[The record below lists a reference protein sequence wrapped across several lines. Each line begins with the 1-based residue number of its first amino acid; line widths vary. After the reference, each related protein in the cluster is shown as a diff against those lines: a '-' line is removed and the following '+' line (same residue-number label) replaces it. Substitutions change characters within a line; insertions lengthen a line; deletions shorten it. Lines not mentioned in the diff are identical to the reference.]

1 MQFPLLFP
9 VKGISHL
16 GIYWENN
23 KEASQMDKQRAKR
36 SAPIP
41 VRIGHAAAWAAG
53 LWKEEHLRTLIVGVQ
68 RFALCAVLAHGTILG
83 GYMPFGLAMV
93 SALMARG
100 AGLSALGGLVCGVML
115 RGDGFHGGIYSAAA
129 LLVLCV
135 MSVCAGLRVITLRW
149 FAPSVA
155 AFASTVCTFVFLPLG
170 TTLRATDVLTF
181 IAVQGV
187 TFGVCWVYGAA
198 FAPPRDENDW
208 RRPVTLLVLTATVL
222 LSLSG
227 ISLFGVFAP
236 ARAGALL
243 LVLAAAY
250 LGGPTAGAAAGV
262 AFGAAM
268 DLSVGYGALFTCCYG
283 LCALVAGLFR
293 DSGRGWFSV
302 CALGAGLCAAMLGV
316 EHPLFVPLIAELCCA
331 VAAFAAL
338 PPFVWEAIRRSLLP
352 DTLMGEAAG
361 QRVRRIAG
369 TCATEAAQ
377 AFYELYLSMLS
388 GISEGKAAGDQN
400 VRAVFDYASDHVC
413 KSCVLCSQCWQ
424 RDYVNTLA
432 ALNDVTQPM
441 LERGRAEMSDFPYH
455 FAARCVRLP
464 ELMRAINSGLFA
476 LRERQSL
483 RRQQEE
489 NKSVLARQYVG
500 ITDIL
505 RQLGA
510 EVTQDETAQP
520 QMERQVRRYA
530 AAFGWIDR
538 VCAVRDAQGRLTV
551 ELYGDGIDDI
561 MQQGEGF
568 SAGLSALLGVTLTAP
583 KITENAQ
590 GLHIEM
596 RERAPFRAVV
606 GIGRQQK
613 EGAAVSGDNG
623 CYFLTEAGVA
633 CLLLSDG
640 MGSGTAASQDSR
652 MLITSLERFL
662 RAGISVGDALH
673 AISPALRLRSD
684 GMRFTTLDAFTL
696 DLFTGRAESLKCGAA
711 PTYFRLNGRW
721 TILPGKALP
730 IGLAE
735 EDELGDAVPLRL
747 GDGDLVILLS
757 DGVTD
762 GTDDKWVRQ
771 LLIGHAN
778 DSPKDIAALLVN
790 EAKGRGH
797 DDDRTA
803 MVMRIEKLV

>member
-1 MQFPLLFP
+1 
-9 VKGISHL
+9 
-16 GIYWENN
+16 
-23 KEASQMDKQRAKR
+23 MDKQRARR
-36 SAPIP
+36 SASIP
-41 VRIGHAAAWAAG
+41 VRIRHAAAWAAG
-53 LWKEEHLRTLIVGVQ
+53 LWKQEHLRTLITGAQ
-68 RFALCAVLAHGTILG
+68 RFVLCAVLAQGTILG
-83 GYMPFGLAMV
+83 GYMPFGLAMTA
-93 SALMARG
+93 ALMARG

-115 RGDGFHGGIYSAAA
+115 RGDGFHGGIYAAAA

-135 MSVCAGLRVITLRW
+135 MSVCAGLRVMSERW

-155 AFASTVCTFVFLPLG
+155 TFASAACTFVFLPLG
-170 TTLRATDVLTF
+170 AELTAPAVLTF
-181 IAVQGV
+181 LLVQGI
-187 TFGVCWVYGAA
+187 TFGVCWMYGAA

-227 ISLFGVFAP
+227 INLFGVFAP

-250 LGGPTAGAAAGV
+250 LGGPAAGAAAGV

-268 DLSVGYGALFTCCYG
+268 DLNIGYGALFTCCYG
-283 LCALVAGLFR
+283 LCALVAGLFH

-302 CALGAGLCAAMLGV
+302 CALGGGLCAAMLGV
-316 EHPLFVPLIAELCCA
+316 EHPLFIPLIAELFCA
-331 VAAFAAL
+331 VLMFAAL

-352 DTLMGEAAG
+352 DTLMGEAAS
-361 QRVRRIAG
+361 QRVRRLAG

-377 AFYELYLSMLS
+377 AFYELYLAMLH
-388 GISEGKAAGDQN
+388 GVSEGKAAGDRN
-400 VRAVFDYASDHVC
+400 IRAVFDYASDHVC
-413 KSCVLCSQCWQ
+413 KNCMLCTQCWQ
-424 RDYVNTLA
+424 RDYVSTLA

-441 LERGRAEMSDFPYH
+441 LQRGRAEMSDFPYH
-455 FAARCVRLP
+455 FAARCARLP
-464 ELMRAINSGLFA
+464 ELMRAINSALFA
-476 LRERQSL
+476 LRERESL

-489 NKSVLARQYVG
+489 NQSLLARQYAG

-520 QMERQVRRYA
+520 LMERQVRRYA

-538 VCAVRDAQGRLTV
+538 VCAVRDSQGRLTV
-551 ELYGDGIDDI
+551 ELYGEGIDDI
-561 MQQGEGF
+561 MKQGDGF

-583 KITENAQ
+583 EKKKGSQ
-590 GLHIEM
+590 GIHVEM
-596 RERAPFRAVV
+596 HERAPYRAVV

-613 EGAAVSGDNG
+613 EGASVSGDNA
-623 CYFLTEAGVA
+623 CYFLTDTGTA

-640 MGSGTAASQDSR
+640 MGSGAAASRDSR

-673 AISPALRLRSD
+673 AVSPALRLRSD

-696 DLFTGRAESLKCGAA
+696 DLFSGRAENLKCGAA
-711 PTYFRLNGRW
+711 PTYMRLNGRW
-721 TILPGKALP
+721 TILPGTALP

-735 EDELGDAVPLRL
+735 EDELGDAVPLQMN
-747 GDGDLVILLS
+747 DGDIVVLLS

-771 LLIGHAN
+771 LLIAHAG
-778 DSPKDIAALLVN
+778 DSPKEIAAQLVN

-797 DDDRTA
+797 DDDRTV
-803 MVMRIEKLV
+803 MVMKIEKLE

>member
-1 MQFPLLFP
+1 
-9 VKGISHL
+9 
-16 GIYWENN
+16 
-23 KEASQMDKQRAKR
+23 MDKQRAR
-36 SAPIP
+36 QSASIP

-53 LWKEEHLRTLIVGVQ
+53 LWKQEHLRTLITGVQ
-68 RFALCAVLAHGTILG
+68 RFVLCAVLAQGTILG
-83 GYMPFGLAMV
+83 GYMPFGLAMTA
-93 SALMARG
+93 ALMARG

-115 RGDGFHGGIYSAAA
+115 RGDGFHGGIYAAAA

-135 MSVCAGLRVITLRW
+135 MSVCAGLRVMSERW
-149 FAPSVA
+149 FAPGVA
-155 AFASTVCTFVFLPLG
+155 TFASAACTFVFLPLG
-170 TTLRATDVLTF
+170 AELTAPAVLTF
-181 IAVQGV
+181 LLVQGI
-187 TFGVCWVYGAA
+187 TFGVCWMYGAA

-227 ISLFGVFAP
+227 INLFGVFAP

-250 LGGPTAGAAAGV
+250 LGGPAAGAAAGV

-268 DLSVGYGALFTCCYG
+268 DLNIGYGALFTCCYG
-283 LCALVAGLFR
+283 LCALVAGLFH

-302 CALGAGLCAAMLGV
+302 CALGGGLCAAMLGV
-316 EHPLFVPLIAELCCA
+316 EHPLFIPLIVELFCA
-331 VAAFAAL
+331 VLMFAAL

-352 DTLMGEAAG
+352 DTLMGEAAS
-361 QRVRRIAG
+361 QRVRRLAG

-377 AFYELYLSMLS
+377 AFYELYLAMLH
-388 GISEGKAAGDQN
+388 GVSEGKAAGDRN
-400 VRAVFDYASDHVC
+400 IRAVFDYASDHVC
-413 KSCVLCSQCWQ
+413 KNCMLCTQCWQ
-424 RDYVNTLA
+424 RDYVSTLA

-441 LERGRAEMSDFPYH
+441 LQRGRAEMSDFPYH
-455 FAARCVRLP
+455 FAARCARLP
-464 ELMRAINSGLFA
+464 ELMRAINSALFA
-476 LRERQSL
+476 LRERESL

-489 NKSVLARQYVG
+489 NQSLLARQYAG

-520 QMERQVRRYA
+520 LMERQVRRYA

-538 VCAVRDAQGRLTV
+538 VCAVRDSQGRLTV
-551 ELYGDGIDDI
+551 ELYGEGIDDI
-561 MQQGEGF
+561 IKQGDGF

-583 KITENAQ
+583 EKKKGSQ
-590 GLHIEM
+590 GIHVEM
-596 RERAPFRAVV
+596 HERAPYRAVV

-613 EGAAVSGDNG
+613 EGASVSGDNA
-623 CYFLTEAGVA
+623 CYFLTDTGTA

-640 MGSGTAASQDSR
+640 MGSGAAASRDSR

-673 AISPALRLRSD
+673 AVSPALRLRSD
-684 GMRFTTLDAFTL
+684 GMRFTTLDAFTF
-696 DLFTGRAESLKCGAA
+696 DLFSGRAENLKCGAA
-711 PTYFRLNGRW
+711 PTYMRLNGRW
-721 TILPGKALP
+721 TILPGTALP

-735 EDELGDAVPLRL
+735 EDELGDAVPLQMN
-747 GDGDLVILLS
+747 DGDIVVLLS

-771 LLIGHAN
+771 LLIAHAG
-778 DSPKDIAALLVN
+778 DSPKEIAAQLVN

-797 DDDRTA
+797 DDDRTV
-803 MVMRIEKLV
+803 MVMKIEKLE

>member
-1 MQFPLLFP
+1 
-9 VKGISHL
+9 
-16 GIYWENN
+16 
-23 KEASQMDKQRAKR
+23 MDKQRARR
-36 SAPIP
+36 SASIP

-53 LWKEEHLRTLIVGVQ
+53 LWKQEHLRTLITGVQ
-68 RFALCAVLAHGTILG
+68 RFVLCAVLAQGTILG
-83 GYMPFGLAMV
+83 GYMPFGLAMTA
-93 SALMARG
+93 ALMARG

-115 RGDGFHGGIYSAAA
+115 RGDGFHGGIYAAAA

-135 MSVCAGLRVITLRW
+135 MSVCAGLRVMSERW

-155 AFASTVCTFVFLPLG
+155 TFASAACTFVFLPLG
-170 TTLRATDVLTF
+170 AELTAPAVLTF
-181 IAVQGV
+181 LLVQGI
-187 TFGVCWVYGAA
+187 TFGVCWMYGAA

-227 ISLFGVFAP
+227 INLFGVFAP

-250 LGGPTAGAAAGV
+250 LGGPAAGAAAGV

-268 DLSVGYGALFTCCYG
+268 DLNIGYGALFTCCYG
-283 LCALVAGLFR
+283 LCALVAGLFH

-302 CALGAGLCAAMLGV
+302 CALGGGLCAAMLGV
-316 EHPLFVPLIAELCCA
+316 EHPLFIPLIAELFCA
-331 VAAFAAL
+331 VLMFAAL
-338 PPFVWEAIRRSLLP
+338 PPFVWEAIRHSLLP
-352 DTLMGEAAG
+352 DTLMGEAAS
-361 QRVRRIAG
+361 QRVRRLAG

-377 AFYELYLSMLS
+377 AFYELYLAMLH
-388 GISEGKAAGDQN
+388 GVSEGKAAGDRN
-400 VRAVFDYASDHVC
+400 IRAVFDYASDHVC
-413 KSCVLCSQCWQ
+413 KNCMLCTQCWQ
-424 RDYVNTLA
+424 RDYVSTLA

-441 LERGRAEMSDFPYH
+441 LQRGRAEMSDFPYH
-455 FAARCVRLP
+455 FAARCARLP
-464 ELMRAINSGLFA
+464 ELMRAINSALFA
-476 LRERQSL
+476 LRERESL

-489 NKSVLARQYVG
+489 NQSLLARQYAG

-520 QMERQVRRYA
+520 LMERQVRRYA

-538 VCAVRDAQGRLTV
+538 VCAVRDSQGRLIV
-551 ELYGDGIDDI
+551 ELYGEGIDDI
-561 MQQGEGF
+561 MKQGDGF

-583 KITENAQ
+583 EKKKGSQ
-590 GLHIEM
+590 GIHVEM
-596 RERAPFRAVV
+596 HERAPYRAVV

-613 EGAAVSGDNG
+613 EGASVSGDNA
-623 CYFLTEAGVA
+623 CYFLTDTGTA

-640 MGSGTAASQDSR
+640 MGSGAAASRDSR

-673 AISPALRLRSD
+673 AVSPALRLRSD

-696 DLFTGRAESLKCGAA
+696 DLFSGRAENLKCGAA
-711 PTYFRLNGRW
+711 PTYMRLNGRW
-721 TILPGKALP
+721 TILPGTALP

-735 EDELGDAVPLRL
+735 EDELGDAVPLQMN
-747 GDGDLVILLS
+747 DGDIVVLLS

-771 LLIGHAN
+771 LLIAHAG
-778 DSPKDIAALLVN
+778 DSPKEIAAQLVN

-797 DDDRTA
+797 DDDRTV
-803 MVMRIEKLV
+803 MVMKIEKLE

>member
-1 MQFPLLFP
+1 
-9 VKGISHL
+9 
-16 GIYWENN
+16 
-23 KEASQMDKQRAKR
+23 MDKQRARR
-36 SAPIP
+36 SASIP

-53 LWKEEHLRTLIVGVQ
+53 LWKQEHLRTLITGAQ
-68 RFALCAVLAHGTILG
+68 RFVLCAVLAQGTILG
-83 GYMPFGLAMV
+83 GYMPFGLAMTA
-93 SALMARG
+93 ALMARG

-115 RGDGFHGGIYSAAA
+115 RGDGFHGGIYAAAA

-135 MSVCAGLRVITLRW
+135 MSVCAGLRVMSERW
-149 FAPSVA
+149 FAPGVA
-155 AFASTVCTFVFLPLG
+155 TFASAACTFVFLPLG
-170 TTLRATDVLTF
+170 AELTAPAVLTF
-181 IAVQGV
+181 LLVQGI
-187 TFGVCWVYGAA
+187 TFGVCWMYGAA

-222 LSLSG
+222 FSLSG
-227 ISLFGVFAP
+227 INLFGVFAP

-250 LGGPTAGAAAGV
+250 LGGPAAGAAAGV

-268 DLSVGYGALFTCCYG
+268 DLNIGYGALFTCCYG
-283 LCALVAGLFR
+283 LCALVAGLFH

-302 CALGAGLCAAMLGV
+302 CALGGGLCAAMLGV
-316 EHPLFVPLIAELCCA
+316 EHPLFIPLIAELFCA
-331 VAAFAAL
+331 VLMFAAL

-352 DTLMGEAAG
+352 DTLMGEAAS
-361 QRVRRIAG
+361 QRVRRLAG

-377 AFYELYLSMLS
+377 AFYELYLAMLH
-388 GISEGKAAGDQN
+388 GVSEGKAAGDRN
-400 VRAVFDYASDHVC
+400 IRAVFDYASDHVC
-413 KSCVLCSQCWQ
+413 KNCMLCTQCWQ
-424 RDYVNTLA
+424 RDYVSTLA

-441 LERGRAEMSDFPYH
+441 LQRGRAEMSDFPYH
-455 FAARCVRLP
+455 FAARCARLP
-464 ELMRAINSGLFA
+464 ELMRAINSALFA
-476 LRERQSL
+476 LRERESL

-489 NKSVLARQYVG
+489 NQSLLARQYAG

-520 QMERQVRRYA
+520 LMERQVRRYA

-538 VCAVRDAQGRLTV
+538 VCAVRDSQGRLTV
-551 ELYGDGIDDI
+551 ELYGEGIDDI
-561 MQQGEGF
+561 MKQGDGF

-583 KITENAQ
+583 EKKKGSQ
-590 GLHIEM
+590 GIHVEM
-596 RERAPFRAVV
+596 HERAPYRAVV

-613 EGAAVSGDNG
+613 EGASVSGDNA
-623 CYFLTEAGVA
+623 CYFLTDTGTA

-640 MGSGTAASQDSR
+640 MGSGAAASRDSR

-673 AISPALRLRSD
+673 AVSPALRLRSD

-696 DLFTGRAESLKCGAA
+696 DLFSGRAENLKCGAA
-711 PTYFRLNGRW
+711 PTYMRLNGRW
-721 TILPGKALP
+721 TILPGTALP

-735 EDELGDAVPLRL
+735 EDELGDAVPLQMN
-747 GDGDLVILLS
+747 DGDIVVLLS

-771 LLIGHAN
+771 LLIAHAG
-778 DSPKDIAALLVN
+778 DSPKEIAAQLVN

-797 DDDRTA
+797 DDDRTV
-803 MVMRIEKLV
+803 MVMKIEKLE

>member
-1 MQFPLLFP
+1 
-9 VKGISHL
+9 
-16 GIYWENN
+16 
-23 KEASQMDKQRAKR
+23 MDKQRARR
-36 SAPIP
+36 SASIP

-53 LWKEEHLRTLIVGVQ
+53 LWKQEHLRTLITGVQ
-68 RFALCAVLAHGTILG
+68 RFVLCAVLAQGTILG
-83 GYMPFGLAMV
+83 GYMPFGLAMTA
-93 SALMARG
+93 ALMARG

-115 RGDGFHGGIYSAAA
+115 RGDGFHGGIYAAAA

-135 MSVCAGLRVITLRW
+135 MSVCAGLRVMSERW
-149 FAPSVA
+149 FAPGVA
-155 AFASTVCTFVFLPLG
+155 TFASAACTFVFLPLG
-170 TTLRATDVLTF
+170 AELTAPAVLTF
-181 IAVQGV
+181 LLVQGI
-187 TFGVCWVYGAA
+187 TFGVCWMYGAA

-222 LSLSG
+222 LSLSD
-227 ISLFGVFAP
+227 INLFGVFAP

-250 LGGPTAGAAAGV
+250 LGGPAAGAAAGV

-268 DLSVGYGALFTCCYG
+268 DLNIGYGALFTCCYG
-283 LCALVAGLFR
+283 LCALVAGLFH

-302 CALGAGLCAAMLGV
+302 CALGGGLCAAMLGV
-316 EHPLFVPLIAELCCA
+316 EHPLFIPLIVELFCA
-331 VAAFAAL
+331 VLMFAAL

-352 DTLMGEAAG
+352 DTLMGEAAS
-361 QRVRRIAG
+361 QRVRRLAG

-377 AFYELYLSMLS
+377 AFYELYLAMLH
-388 GISEGKAAGDQN
+388 GVSEGKAAGDRN
-400 VRAVFDYASDHVC
+400 IRAVFDYASDHVC
-413 KSCVLCSQCWQ
+413 KNCMLCTQCWQ
-424 RDYVNTLA
+424 RDYVSTLA

-441 LERGRAEMSDFPYH
+441 LQRGRAEMSDFPYH
-455 FAARCVRLP
+455 FAARCARLP
-464 ELMRAINSGLFA
+464 ELMRAINSALFA
-476 LRERQSL
+476 LRERESL

-489 NKSVLARQYVG
+489 NQSLLARQYAG

-520 QMERQVRRYA
+520 LMERQVRRYA

-538 VCAVRDAQGRLTV
+538 VCAVRDSQGRLTV
-551 ELYGDGIDDI
+551 ELYGEGIDDI
-561 MQQGEGF
+561 MKQGDGF

-583 KITENAQ
+583 EKKKGSQ
-590 GLHIEM
+590 GIHVEM
-596 RERAPFRAVV
+596 HERAPYRAVV

-613 EGAAVSGDNG
+613 EGASVSGDNA
-623 CYFLTEAGVA
+623 CYFLTDTGTA

-640 MGSGTAASQDSR
+640 MGSGAAASRDSR

-673 AISPALRLRSD
+673 AVSPALRLRSD

-696 DLFTGRAESLKCGAA
+696 DLFSGRAENLKCGAA
-711 PTYFRLNGRW
+711 PTYMRLNGRW
-721 TILPGKALP
+721 TILPGTALP

-735 EDELGDAVPLRL
+735 EDELGDAVPLQMN
-747 GDGDLVILLS
+747 DGDIVVLLS

-771 LLIGHAN
+771 LLIAHAG
-778 DSPKDIAALLVN
+778 DSPKEIAAQLVN

-797 DDDRTA
+797 DDDRTV
-803 MVMRIEKLV
+803 MVMKIEKLE

>member
-1 MQFPLLFP
+1 
-9 VKGISHL
+9 
-16 GIYWENN
+16 
-23 KEASQMDKQRAKR
+23 MDKQRARR
-36 SAPIP
+36 SASIP

-53 LWKEEHLRTLIVGVQ
+53 LWKQEHLRTLITGVQ
-68 RFALCAVLAHGTILG
+68 RFVLCAVLAQGTILG
-83 GYMPFGLAMV
+83 GYMPFGLAMTA
-93 SALMARG
+93 ALMARG

-115 RGDGFHGGIYSAAA
+115 RGDGFHGGIYAAAA

-135 MSVCAGLRVITLRW
+135 MSVCAGLRVMSERW
-149 FAPSVA
+149 FAPGVA
-155 AFASTVCTFVFLPLG
+155 TFASAACTFVFLPLG
-170 TTLRATDVLTF
+170 AELTAPAVLTF
-181 IAVQGV
+181 LLVQGI
-187 TFGVCWVYGAA
+187 TFGVCWMYGAA

-227 ISLFGVFAP
+227 INLFGVFAP

-250 LGGPTAGAAAGV
+250 LGGPAAGAAAGV

-268 DLSVGYGALFTCCYG
+268 DLNIGYGALFTCCYG
-283 LCALVAGLFR
+283 LCALVAGLFH

-302 CALGAGLCAAMLGV
+302 CALGGGLCAAMLGV
-316 EHPLFVPLIAELCCA
+316 EHPLFISLIAELFCA
-331 VAAFAAL
+331 VLMFAAL

-352 DTLMGEAAG
+352 DTLMGEAAS
-361 QRVRRIAG
+361 QRVRRLAG

-377 AFYELYLSMLS
+377 AFYELYLAMLH
-388 GISEGKAAGDQN
+388 GVSEGKAAGDRN
-400 VRAVFDYASDHVC
+400 IRAVFDYASDHVC
-413 KSCVLCSQCWQ
+413 KNCMLCTQCWQ
-424 RDYVNTLA
+424 RDYVSTLA

-441 LERGRAEMSDFPYH
+441 LQRGRAEMSDFPYH
-455 FAARCVRLP
+455 FAARCARLP
-464 ELMRAINSGLFA
+464 ELMRAINSALFA
-476 LRERQSL
+476 LRERESL

-489 NKSVLARQYVG
+489 NQSLLARQYAG

-520 QMERQVRRYA
+520 LMERQVRRYA

-538 VCAVRDAQGRLTV
+538 VCAVRDSQGRLTV
-551 ELYGDGIDDI
+551 ELYGEGIDDI
-561 MQQGEGF
+561 MKQGDGF

-583 KITENAQ
+583 EKKKGSQ
-590 GLHIEM
+590 GIHVEM
-596 RERAPFRAVV
+596 HERAPYRAVV

-613 EGAAVSGDNG
+613 EGALVSGDNA
-623 CYFLTEAGVA
+623 CYFLTDTGTA

-640 MGSGTAASQDSR
+640 MGSGAAASRDSR

-673 AISPALRLRSD
+673 AVSPALRLRSD
-684 GMRFTTLDAFTL
+684 GMRFTTLDAFTF
-696 DLFTGRAESLKCGAA
+696 DLFSGRAENLKCGAA
-711 PTYFRLNGRW
+711 PTYMRLNGRW
-721 TILPGKALP
+721 TILPGTALP

-735 EDELGDAVPLRL
+735 EDELGDAVPLQMN
-747 GDGDLVILLS
+747 DGDIVVLLS

-771 LLIGHAN
+771 LLIAHAG
-778 DSPKDIAALLVN
+778 DSPKEIAAQLVN

-797 DDDRTA
+797 DDDRTV
-803 MVMRIEKLV
+803 MVMKIEKLE

>member
-1 MQFPLLFP
+1 
-9 VKGISHL
+9 
-16 GIYWENN
+16 
-23 KEASQMDKQRAKR
+23 MDKQRAR
-36 SAPIP
+36 RFASIP

-53 LWKEEHLRTLIVGVQ
+53 LWKQEHLRTLITGVQ
-68 RFALCAVLAHGTILG
+68 RFVLCAVLAQGTILG
-83 GYMPFGLAMV
+83 GYMPFGLAMTA
-93 SALMARG
+93 ALMARG

-115 RGDGFHGGIYSAAA
+115 RGDGFHGGIYAAAA

-135 MSVCAGLRVITLRW
+135 MSVCAGLRVMSERW

-155 AFASTVCTFVFLPLG
+155 TFASAACTFVFLPLG
-170 TTLRATDVLTF
+170 AELTAPAVLTF
-181 IAVQGV
+181 LLVQGI
-187 TFGVCWVYGAA
+187 TFGVCWIYGAA

-227 ISLFGVFAP
+227 INLFGVFAP

-250 LGGPTAGAAAGV
+250 LGGPAAGAAAGV

-268 DLSVGYGALFTCCYG
+268 DLNIGYGALFTCCYG
-283 LCALVAGLFR
+283 LCALVAGLFH

-302 CALGAGLCAAMLGV
+302 CALGGGLCAAMLGV
-316 EHPLFVPLIAELCCA
+316 EHPLFIPLIAELFCA
-331 VAAFAAL
+331 VLMFAAL

-352 DTLMGEAAG
+352 DTLMGEAAS
-361 QRVRRIAG
+361 QRVRRLAG

-377 AFYELYLSMLS
+377 AFYELYLAMLH
-388 GISEGKAAGDQN
+388 GVSEGKAAGDRN
-400 VRAVFDYASDHVC
+400 IRAVFDYASDHVC
-413 KSCVLCSQCWQ
+413 KNCMLCTQCWQ
-424 RDYVNTLA
+424 RDYVSTLA

-441 LERGRAEMSDFPYH
+441 LQRGRAEMSDFPYH
-455 FAARCVRLP
+455 FAARCARLP
-464 ELMRAINSGLFA
+464 ELMRAINSALFA
-476 LRERQSL
+476 LRERESL

-489 NKSVLARQYVG
+489 NQSLLARQYAG

-520 QMERQVRRYA
+520 LMERQVRRYA

-538 VCAVRDAQGRLTV
+538 VCAVRDSQGRLTV
-551 ELYGDGIDDI
+551 ELYGEGIDDI
-561 MQQGEGF
+561 MKQGDGF

-583 KITENAQ
+583 EKKKGSQ
-590 GLHIEM
+590 GIHVEM
-596 RERAPFRAVV
+596 HERAPYRAVV

-613 EGAAVSGDNG
+613 EGASVSGDNA
-623 CYFLTEAGVA
+623 CYFLTDTGTA

-640 MGSGTAASQDSR
+640 MGSGAAASRDSR

-673 AISPALRLRSD
+673 AVSPALRLRSD

-696 DLFTGRAESLKCGAA
+696 DLFSGRAENLKCGAA
-711 PTYFRLNGRW
+711 PTYMRLNGRW
-721 TILPGKALP
+721 TILPGTALP

-735 EDELGDAVPLRL
+735 EDELGDAVPLQMN
-747 GDGDLVILLS
+747 DGDIVVLLS

-771 LLIGHAN
+771 LLIAHAG
-778 DSPKDIAALLVN
+778 DSPKKIAAQLVN

-797 DDDRTA
+797 DDDRTV
-803 MVMRIEKLV
+803 MVMKIEKLE

>member
-1 MQFPLLFP
+1 
-9 VKGISHL
+9 
-16 GIYWENN
+16 
-23 KEASQMDKQRAKR
+23 MDKQRARR
-36 SAPIP
+36 SASIP

-53 LWKEEHLRTLIVGVQ
+53 LWKQEHLRTLITGVQ
-68 RFALCAVLAHGTILG
+68 RFVLCAVLAQGTILG
-83 GYMPFGLAMV
+83 GYMPFGLAMTA
-93 SALMARG
+93 ALMARG

-115 RGDGFHGGIYSAAA
+115 RGDGFHGGIYAAAA

-135 MSVCAGLRVITLRW
+135 MSVCAGLRVMSERW

-155 AFASTVCTFVFLPLG
+155 TFASAACTFVFLPLG
-170 TTLRATDVLTF
+170 AELTAPAVLTF
-181 IAVQGV
+181 LLVQGI
-187 TFGVCWVYGAA
+187 TFGVCWMYGAA

-227 ISLFGVFAP
+227 INLFGVFAP

-250 LGGPTAGAAAGV
+250 LGGPAAGAAAGV

-268 DLSVGYGALFTCCYG
+268 DLNIGYGALFTCCYG
-283 LCALVAGLFR
+283 LCALVAGLFH

-302 CALGAGLCAAMLGV
+302 CALGGGLCAAMLGV
-316 EHPLFVPLIAELCCA
+316 EHPLFTPLIAELFCA
-331 VAAFAAL
+331 VLMFAAL

-352 DTLMGEAAG
+352 DTLMGEAAS
-361 QRVRRIAG
+361 QRVRRLAG

-377 AFYELYLSMLS
+377 AFYELYLAMLH
-388 GISEGKAAGDQN
+388 GVSEGKAAGDRN
-400 VRAVFDYASDHVC
+400 IRAVFDYASDHVC
-413 KSCVLCSQCWQ
+413 KNCMLCTQCWQ
-424 RDYVNTLA
+424 RDYVSTLA

-441 LERGRAEMSDFPYH
+441 LQRGRAEMSDFPYH
-455 FAARCVRLP
+455 FAARCARLP
-464 ELMRAINSGLFA
+464 ELMRAINSALFA
-476 LRERQSL
+476 LRERESL

-489 NKSVLARQYVG
+489 NQSLLARQYAG

-520 QMERQVRRYA
+520 LMERQVRRYA

-538 VCAVRDAQGRLTV
+538 VCAVRDSQGRLTV
-551 ELYGDGIDDI
+551 ELYGEGIDDI
-561 MQQGEGF
+561 MKQGDGF

-583 KITENAQ
+583 EKKKGSQ
-590 GLHIEM
+590 GIYVEM
-596 RERAPFRAVV
+596 HERAPYRAVV

-613 EGAAVSGDNG
+613 KGASVSGDNA
-623 CYFLTEAGVA
+623 CYFLTDTGTA

-640 MGSGTAASQDSR
+640 MGSGAAASRDSR

-673 AISPALRLRSD
+673 AVSPALRLRSD

-696 DLFTGRAESLKCGAA
+696 DLFSGRAENLKCGAA
-711 PTYFRLNGRW
+711 PTYMRLNGRW
-721 TILPGKALP
+721 TILPGTALP

-735 EDELGDAVPLRL
+735 EDELGDAVPLQMN
-747 GDGDLVILLS
+747 DGDIVVLLS

-771 LLIGHAN
+771 LLIAHAG
-778 DSPKDIAALLVN
+778 DSPKEIAAQLVN

-797 DDDRTA
+797 DDDRTV
-803 MVMRIEKLV
+803 MVMKIEKLE

>member
-1 MQFPLLFP
+1 
-9 VKGISHL
+9 
-16 GIYWENN
+16 
-23 KEASQMDKQRAKR
+23 MDKQRARR
-36 SAPIP
+36 SASIP

-53 LWKEEHLRTLIVGVQ
+53 LWKQEHLRTLITGVQ
-68 RFALCAVLAHGTILG
+68 RFVLCAVLAQGTILG
-83 GYMPFGLAMV
+83 GYMPFGLAMTA
-93 SALMARG
+93 ALMARG

-115 RGDGFHGGIYSAAA
+115 RGDGFHGGIYAAAA

-135 MSVCAGLRVITLRW
+135 MSVCAGLRVMSERW
-149 FAPSVA
+149 FAPGVA
-155 AFASTVCTFVFLPLG
+155 TFASAACTFVFLPLG
-170 TTLRATDVLTF
+170 AELTAPAVLTF
-181 IAVQGV
+181 LLVQGI
-187 TFGVCWVYGAA
+187 TFGVCWMYGAA

-227 ISLFGVFAP
+227 INLFGVFAP

-250 LGGPTAGAAAGV
+250 LGGPAAGAAAGV

-268 DLSVGYGALFTCCYG
+268 DLNIGYGALFTCCYG
-283 LCALVAGLFR
+283 LCALVAGLFH

-302 CALGAGLCAAMLGV
+302 CALGGGLCAAMLGV
-316 EHPLFVPLIAELCCA
+316 EHPLFIPLIAELFCA
-331 VAAFAAL
+331 VLMFAAL

-352 DTLMGEAAG
+352 DTLMGEAAS
-361 QRVRRIAG
+361 QRVRRLAG

-377 AFYELYLSMLS
+377 AFYELYLAMLH
-388 GISEGKAAGDQN
+388 GVSEGKAAGDRN
-400 VRAVFDYASDHVC
+400 IRAVFDYASDHVC
-413 KSCVLCSQCWQ
+413 KNCMLCTQCWQ
-424 RDYVNTLA
+424 RDYVSTLA

-441 LERGRAEMSDFPYH
+441 LQRGRAERSDFPYH
-455 FAARCVRLP
+455 FAARCARLP
-464 ELMRAINSGLFA
+464 ELMRAINSALFA
-476 LRERQSL
+476 LRERESL

-489 NKSVLARQYVG
+489 NQSLLARQYAG

-520 QMERQVRRYA
+520 LMERQVRRYA

-538 VCAVRDAQGRLTV
+538 VCAVRDSQGRLTV
-551 ELYGDGIDDI
+551 ELYGEGIDDI
-561 MQQGEGF
+561 MKQGDGF

-583 KITENAQ
+583 EKKKGSQ
-590 GLHIEM
+590 GIHVEM
-596 RERAPFRAVV
+596 HERAPYRAVV

-613 EGAAVSGDNG
+613 EGASVSGDNA
-623 CYFLTEAGVA
+623 CYFLTDTGTA

-640 MGSGTAASQDSR
+640 MGSGAAASRDSR

-673 AISPALRLRSD
+673 AVSPALRLRSD

-696 DLFTGRAESLKCGAA
+696 DLFSGRAENLKCGAA
-711 PTYFRLNGRW
+711 PTYMRLNGRW
-721 TILPGKALP
+721 TILPGTALP

-735 EDELGDAVPLRL
+735 EDELGDAVPLQMN
-747 GDGDLVILLS
+747 DGDIVVLLS

-771 LLIGHAN
+771 LLIAHAG
-778 DSPKDIAALLVN
+778 DSPKEIAAQLVN

-797 DDDRTA
+797 DDDRTV
-803 MVMRIEKLV
+803 MVMKIEKLE

>member
-1 MQFPLLFP
+1 
-9 VKGISHL
+9 
-16 GIYWENN
+16 
-23 KEASQMDKQRAKR
+23 MDKQRARR
-36 SAPIP
+36 SASIP

-53 LWKEEHLRTLIVGVQ
+53 LWKQEHLRTLITGVQ
-68 RFALCAVLAHGTILG
+68 RFVLCAVLAQGTILG
-83 GYMPFGLAMV
+83 GYMPFGLAMTA
-93 SALMARG
+93 ALMARG

-115 RGDGFHGGIYSAAA
+115 RGDGFHGDIYAAAA

-135 MSVCAGLRVITLRW
+135 MSVCAGLRVMSERW
-149 FAPSVA
+149 FAPVVA
-155 AFASTVCTFVFLPLG
+155 TFASAACTFVFLPLG
-170 TTLRATDVLTF
+170 AELTAPAVLTF
-181 IAVQGV
+181 LLVQGI
-187 TFGVCWVYGAA
+187 TFGVCWMYGAA

-227 ISLFGVFAP
+227 INLFGVFAP

-250 LGGPTAGAAAGV
+250 LGGPAAGAAAGV

-268 DLSVGYGALFTCCYG
+268 DLNIGYGALFTCCYG
-283 LCALVAGLFR
+283 LCALVAGLFH

-302 CALGAGLCAAMLGV
+302 CALGGGLCAAMLGV
-316 EHPLFVPLIAELCCA
+316 EHPLFIPLIAELFCA
-331 VAAFAAL
+331 VLMFAAL

-352 DTLMGEAAG
+352 DTLMGEAAS
-361 QRVRRIAG
+361 QRVRRLAG

-377 AFYELYLSMLS
+377 AFYELYLAMLH
-388 GISEGKAAGDQN
+388 GVSEGKAAGDRN
-400 VRAVFDYASDHVC
+400 IRAVFDYASDHVC
-413 KSCVLCSQCWQ
+413 KNCMLCTQCWQ
-424 RDYVNTLA
+424 RDYVSTLA

-441 LERGRAEMSDFPYH
+441 LQRGRAEMSDFPYH
-455 FAARCVRLP
+455 FAARCARLP
-464 ELMRAINSGLFA
+464 ELMRAINSALFA
-476 LRERQSL
+476 LRERESL

-489 NKSVLARQYVG
+489 NQSLLARQYAG

-520 QMERQVRRYA
+520 LMERQVRRYA

-538 VCAVRDAQGRLTV
+538 VCAVRDSQGRLTV
-551 ELYGDGIDDI
+551 ELYGEGIDDI
-561 MQQGEGF
+561 MKQGDGF

-583 KITENAQ
+583 EKKKGSQ
-590 GLHIEM
+590 GIHVEM
-596 RERAPFRAVV
+596 HERAPYRAVV

-613 EGAAVSGDNG
+613 EGASVSGDNA
-623 CYFLTEAGVA
+623 CYFLTDTGTA

-640 MGSGTAASQDSR
+640 MGSGAAASRDSR

-673 AISPALRLRSD
+673 AVSPALRLRSD

-696 DLFTGRAESLKCGAA
+696 DLFSGRAENLKCGAA
-711 PTYFRLNGRW
+711 PTYMRLNGRW
-721 TILPGKALP
+721 TILPGTALP

-735 EDELGDAVPLRL
+735 EDELGDAVPLQMN
-747 GDGDLVILLS
+747 DGDIVVLLS

-771 LLIGHAN
+771 LLIAHAG
-778 DSPKDIAALLVN
+778 DSPKEIAAQLVN

-797 DDDRTA
+797 DDDRTV
-803 MVMRIEKLV
+803 MVMKIEKLE

>member
-1 MQFPLLFP
+1 
-9 VKGISHL
+9 
-16 GIYWENN
+16 
-23 KEASQMDKQRAKR
+23 MDKQRARR
-36 SAPIP
+36 SASIP
-41 VRIGHAAAWAAG
+41 VRIGHAAAWVAG
-53 LWKEEHLRTLIVGVQ
+53 LWKQEHLRTLITGVQ
-68 RFALCAVLAHGTILG
+68 RFVLCAVLAQGTILG
-83 GYMPFGLAMV
+83 GYMPFGLAMTA
-93 SALMARG
+93 ALMARG

-115 RGDGFHGGIYSAAA
+115 RGDGFHGGIYAAAA

-135 MSVCAGLRVITLRW
+135 MSVCAGLRVMSERW
-149 FAPSVA
+149 FAPGVA
-155 AFASTVCTFVFLPLG
+155 TFASAACTFVFLPLG
-170 TTLRATDVLTF
+170 AELTAPAVLTF
-181 IAVQGV
+181 LLVQGI
-187 TFGVCWVYGAA
+187 TFGVCRMYGEDV
-198 FAPPRDENDW
+198 APPHDENDW

-227 ISLFGVFAP
+227 INLFGVFAP

-250 LGGPTAGAAAGV
+250 LGGPAAGAAAGV

-268 DLSVGYGALFTCCYG
+268 DLNIGYGALFTCCYG
-283 LCALVAGLFR
+283 LCALVAGLFH

-302 CALGAGLCAAMLGV
+302 CALGGGLCAAMLGV
-316 EHPLFVPLIAELCCA
+316 EHPLFIPLIAELFCA
-331 VAAFAAL
+331 VLMFAAL

-352 DTLMGEAAG
+352 DTLMGEAAS
-361 QRVRRIAG
+361 QRVRRLAG

-377 AFYELYLSMLS
+377 AFYELYLAMLH
-388 GISEGKAAGDQN
+388 GVSEGKAAGDRN
-400 VRAVFDYASDHVC
+400 IRAVFDYASDHVC
-413 KSCVLCSQCWQ
+413 KNCMLCTQCWQ
-424 RDYVNTLA
+424 RDYVSTLA

-441 LERGRAEMSDFPYH
+441 LQRGRAEMSDFPYH
-455 FAARCVRLP
+455 FAARCARLP
-464 ELMRAINSGLFA
+464 ELMRAINSALFA
-476 LRERQSL
+476 LRERESL

-489 NKSVLARQYVG
+489 NQSLLARQYAG

-520 QMERQVRRYA
+520 LMERQVRRYA

-538 VCAVRDAQGRLTV
+538 VCAVRDSQGRLTV
-551 ELYGDGIDDI
+551 ELYGEGIDDI
-561 MQQGEGF
+561 MKQGDGF

-583 KITENAQ
+583 EKKKGSQ
-590 GLHIEM
+590 GIHVEM
-596 RERAPFRAVV
+596 HERAPYRAVV

-613 EGAAVSGDNG
+613 EGASVSGDNA
-623 CYFLTEAGVA
+623 CYFLTDTGTA

-640 MGSGTAASQDSR
+640 MGSGAAASRDSR

-673 AISPALRLRSD
+673 AVSPALRLRSD

-696 DLFTGRAESLKCGAA
+696 DLFSGRAENLKCGAA
-711 PTYFRLNGRW
+711 PTYMRLNGRW
-721 TILPGKALP
+721 TILPGTALP

-735 EDELGDAVPLRL
+735 EDELGDAVPLQMN
-747 GDGDLVILLS
+747 DGDIVVLLS

-771 LLIGHAN
+771 LLIAHAG
-778 DSPKDIAALLVN
+778 DSPKEIAAQLVN

-797 DDDRTA
+797 DDDRTV
-803 MVMRIEKLV
+803 MVMKIEKLE